1 MTRWFL
7 LTLLSLLAS
16 GSATADLTLPFDV
29 DARYGSIFVAV
40 TVNGRP
46 ATLLVDTGA
55 ASTIVRPELAGVDRL
70 ALDRSRFRGDVG
82 FEARGVWQTV
92 RLGLGTSWSTP
103 LEVGAVDLSE
113 AMQRYGR
120 RVDGLLGQDVLRRF
134 RRVTFDYATKKL
146 LLEN

>member
-1 MTRWFL
+1 MTLAFL
-7 LTLLSLLAS
+7 VSLLLPV
-16 GSATADLTLPFDV
+16 TPLTVPFDL
-29 DARYGSIFVAV
+29 DARYGSIFVTV
-40 TVNGRP
+40 TINGRP

-55 ASTIVRPELAGVDRL
+55 ASTIVRPELAGVRL
-70 ALDRSRFRGDVG
+70 PALDRSRFRGDVG

-92 RLGLGTSWSTP
+92 QFGLGKTWSTP
-103 LEVGAVDLSE
+103 LEVGAVDLTE

-146 LLEN
+146 LLEK